1 MKLFE
6 YKPKKHFEG
15 MITIK
20 VPQYKERIKLLKEC
34 NFKLGKEGDLE
45 SGEGQF
51 DSIEKMIEVTE
62 KHIEKVALVHG
73 GEEINSVEDLGYYA
87 EGTELLNEVG
97 GLILN
102 GFTLGKSSEKS

>member
-34 NFKLGKEGDLE
+34 NFKLSNDGDLQADNE
-45 SGEGQF
+45 QF
-51 DSIEKMIEVTE
+51 DSVEKLLEITE
-62 KHIEKVALVHG
+62 KHIEKVALVHDKK
-73 GEEINSVEDLGYYA
+73 EINSVEDLGYYV

-102 GFTLGKSSEKS
+102 GFSLGKN